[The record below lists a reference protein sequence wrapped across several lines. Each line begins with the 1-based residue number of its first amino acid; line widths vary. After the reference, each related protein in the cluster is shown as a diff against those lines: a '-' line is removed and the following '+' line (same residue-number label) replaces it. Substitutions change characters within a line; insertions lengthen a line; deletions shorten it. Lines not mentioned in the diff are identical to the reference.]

1 MKHTSNNPWI
11 YYSRFKTATANDI
24 NLVKHAKDCVDSLYE
39 ISTRTELKIS
49 QAYNLIFNHIPDELT
64 LWMAKAARTDAHLF
78 GDYSLISKVSVDH
91 KLDFLRMTESPIA
104 SLSRLS
110 GFSIFDIVENL
121 ELATRSETEFV
132 SHLINTSTPTLL
144 SCLEDLLQLKLAT
157 NSDLSPPL
165 KTDSINRLTAYH
177 LASAGCS
184 KSLNHEITSLHYRTL
199 SEFYEASPKKSYK
212 KMRSILPILSDKEL
226 SGYIMLMIAFYTICC
241 RVLTN
246 KEASTMHFDTNSIPD
261 KISNILAIGVYIVC
275 SNLNVNYQN
284 CFTKSKKLHNFPSF
298 DNFYAILEMY
308 VNKKA
313 EPVACLGCN
322 TPYLDL
328 KDPKCA
334 QEYLSVIPCPK
345 CKKNAEYGINEN

>member
-1 MKHTSNNPWI
+1 MKHTSINPWI

-24 NLVKHAKDCVDSLYE
+24 NLVQHAKDCVASLYE

-110 GFSIFDIVENL
+110 GFSIFDIIENL
-121 ELATRSETEFV
+121 ELATRSESEFV

-165 KTDSINRLTAYH
+165 KADSINRLTAYH

-184 KSLNHEITSLHYRTL
+184 KSLNQEITSLHYRTL
-199 SEFYEASPKKSYK
+199 SEFYETSPKKSYK
-212 KMRSILPILSDKEL
+212 KMSSILPILSDKEL
-226 SGYIMLMIAFYTICC
+226 SGYIMLMIAIYTICC

-246 KEASTMHFDTNSIPD
+246 KEASTKHFDTNSIPD
-261 KISNILAIGVYIVC
+261 KI
-275 SNLNVNYQN
+275 
-284 CFTKSKKLHNFPSF
+284 
-298 DNFYAILEMY
+298 
-308 VNKKA
+308 
-313 EPVACLGCN
+313 
-322 TPYLDL
+322 
-328 KDPKCA
+328 
-334 QEYLSVIPCPK
+334 
-345 CKKNAEYGINEN
+345 

>member
-1 MKHTSNNPWI
+1 MKNLSNNPWI
-11 YYSRFKTATANDI
+11 YYSRFKNSTANDL
-24 NLVKHAKDCVDSLYE
+24 NLVQHAKECISSLYE

-49 QAYNLIFNHIPDELT
+49 QAYNLLFNHIPEELT
-64 LWMAKAARTDAHLF
+64 RWMAKAARTEPELF
-78 GDYSLISKVSVDH
+78 SDYSIISKVSVEH

-110 GFSIFDIVENL
+110 GYSIFDIVENL
-121 ELATRSETEFV
+121 EIATRSESDFV

-157 NSDLSPPL
+157 NSDLSPPI
-165 KTDSINRLTAYH
+165 KADSINRFTAYH

-184 KSLNHEITSLHYRTL
+184 KSLNQEITSLHYRTL
-199 SEFYEASPKKSYK
+199 SEFYIVSQKKCYK
-212 KMRSILPILSDKEL
+212 KMRSIIPILEDKEL
-226 SGYIMLMIAFYTICC
+226 SGYIMLMIALYTICC

-246 KEASTMHFDTNSIPD
+246 KEASTQHFDTRSIPL
-261 KISNILAIGVYIVC
+261 KISNILAIGIYIVC
-275 SNLNVNYQN
+275 SKLNVNYQS
-284 CFTKSKKLHNFPSF
+284 CFTKSRKLHNFPSF

-308 VNKKA
+308 VNKQA

-328 KDPKCA
+328 KDPKCD

-345 CKKNAEYGINEN
+345 CKKNAEYDINEN